1 MKSVKKYRMF
11 IILAFIWMVIYL
23 VNNETGW
30 TALTITGNSII
41 DMLLLLP
48 PILILVGLLDT
59 WVPKEMILKYAGK
72 DSGFRGPMIA
82 LLLGGIAAG
91 PLYVAFP
98 IAAILLKKGALL
110 RNVVFFLGV
119 WTVAKLPIVIYESAS
134 LGAMFTIIHVSFGLA
149 FFYVTGILMEKFLSK
164 EMSIKQNLSL

>member
-1 MKSVKKYRMF
+1 MKWVKKYRMF
-11 IILAFIWMVIYL
+11 LITLFIWLIIFL
-23 VNNETGW
+23 INNETGW
-30 TALTITGNSII
+30 KALAITGNSII
-41 DMLLLLP
+41 DMILLLP

-72 DSGFRGPMIA
+72 NSGFRGPIIA

-98 IAAILLKKGALL
+98 IAAILLEKGALL

-119 WTVAKLPIVIYESAS
+119 WTVAKLPILVYEAAS
-134 LGAMFTIIHVSFGLA
+134 LGTVFTIIHVSFGLA
-149 FFYVTGILMEKFLSK
+149 FFYITGIIMEKILNK
-164 EMSIKQNLSL
+164 EVSIKQNMSL